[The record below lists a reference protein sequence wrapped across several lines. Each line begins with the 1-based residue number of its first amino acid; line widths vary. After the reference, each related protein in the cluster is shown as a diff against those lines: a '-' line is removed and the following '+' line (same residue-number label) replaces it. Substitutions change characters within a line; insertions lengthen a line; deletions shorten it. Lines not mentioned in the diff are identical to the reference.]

1 MLHSITR
8 AVACIVL
15 VLGFV
20 GCGESD
26 PAPEEASLDL
36 ATLAAPGSHGSA
48 FFDIQLVDTSRAT
61 PPNGTYA
68 GAPERTLLSRVWY
81 PTAATTTTAAQA
93 TEPPPPASDGPFP
106 LIGYGHGFFS
116 SRLEGEIVASH
127 LASHG
132 YIVVAV
138 QFPLSNGGAPGGATI
153 ADMTSQPGDLAFAM
167 AQIENGTA
175 GAGLAAAVDTS
186 RRGIAGLSLGGGTA
200 LIAAYHPK
208 WHIDNI
214 QAAVT
219 YAPAS
224 CFFGPG
230 FYARSL
236 PVLMLAGDSDLI
248 VTLADGPQRA
258 FENAQPPISLITL
271 HGGNHVGFIGL
282 ENLNGNADDVGC
294 IVVGTGGSN
303 AGAGAAVLGE
313 KLMEGAGPDAVDT
326 TACMSTCQEH
336 FLQTMPK
343 DRQQELT
350 RAATLA
356 HFEAILRGRR
366 AAQRWLDET
375 LAAENA
381 DVAVD
386 IRR

>member
-1 MLHSITR
+1 MRSTVRGL
-8 AVACIVL
+8 VIVL
-15 VLGFV
+15 SILALA

-26 PAPEEASLDL
+26 SAADEPSLDT
-36 ATLAAPGSHGSA
+36 ATLAARGAHDTA
-48 FFDIQLVDTSRAT
+48 FFDLDLVDDSRET
-61 PPNGTYA
+61 PANGTFPGLPY
-68 GAPERTLLSRVWY
+68 RRLLARVWY
-81 PTAATTTTAAQA
+81 PTVAGSDSTAAAT
-93 TEPPPPASDGPFP
+93 DGPFP

-116 SRLEGEIVASH
+116 SRFEGEIVGSH

-132 YIVVAV
+132 YVMIAV
-138 QFPLSNGGAPGGATI
+138 EFPLSNGNAPGGATV

-167 AQIENGTA
+167 AEIEKDEPSSLLA
-175 GAGLAAAVDTS
+175 GVIDRT

-208 WHIDNI
+208 WHIENI

-230 FYARSL
+230 LFTRAL
-236 PVLMLAGDSDLI
+236 PMLMLAGDSDII
-248 VTLADGPQRA
+248 VTLAEGPQRV
-258 FENAQPPISLITL
+258 FERAQPPISLITL

-282 ENLNGNADDVGC
+282 ENLEGNADDIGC
-294 IVVGTGGSN
+294 LVVGTGGST
-303 AGAGAAVLGE
+303 AAAGAARLNE
-313 KLMEGAGPDAVDT
+313 KLMEGAGPDVSADA
-326 TACMSTCQEH
+326 TACMSTCTAH
-336 FLQTMPK
+336 YPQTMPK

-356 HFEAILRGRR
+356 HFEAVLRGRR

-375 LAAENA
+375 LGAENA
-381 DVAVD
+381 DVTVEVK
-386 IRR
+386 R